1 MRCAC
6 VWDIYKALTVDREGR
21 EEKMIQI
28 VCEYP
33 CRHWESSDSNAMEL
47 ARIAED

>member
-28 VCEYP
+28 VCEYRR
-33 CRHWESSDSNAMEL
+33 RHWESSDSNAMEL